1 MHNSDDYTASSIVTK
16 TDTYQVQKHQKQNQT
31 WLPCPHLEFSL
42 SPLSTRC
49 FKPCI
54 QICHSA
60 HQLHQCTCS
69 MVSLHGKL
77 HFDAYNMVRGA
88 KNQKTDLAK
97 YIPAV
102 CSAKLMPVF
111 LDMLNVKCG
120 ISKPCTMWDN
130 SAEKFMWRNANTDAN
145 WVFVCM
151 LSNQPTEGCH
161 LWIVLNCNRSQ
172 NPTFT
177 LMILRSIFDLTPS
190 AYSTQ
195 LMTRNLQL
203 KPHLFHRWCCS

>member
-1 MHNSDDYTASSIVTK
+1 MASLSTSWIFFKSIVDQMLQTLY
-16 TDTYQVQKHQKQNQT
+16 TNLPFSTPTTSMYVQHGQLTWQT
-31 WLPCPHLEFSL
+31 SL
-42 SPLSTRC
+42 W
-49 FKPCI
+49 CI
-54 QICHSA
+54 Q
-60 HQLHQCTCS
+60 
-69 MVSLHGKL
+69 HGPWSEKP
-77 HFDAYNMVRGA
+77 
-88 KNQKTDLAK
+88 KTDLAK